1 MFLVELVMQGVR
13 GFRELARLRFQSGF
27 NLVVAGNESGKTT
40 ATDSIERLL
49 FPSNQT
55 ALLEALVSKHTP
67 DASRGALVVCSDDG
81 AYYRIIQDFSKR
93 AVNLSKYNA
102 ASKDFTL
109 MHKDWDNAVSFM
121 GGLASGISEEDFSK
135 VFLYRH
141 GQDAGRQEAAAPAF
155 APMPQAKQSR
165 SGVAA
170 GGKTAANQEKLA
182 GLHEALRKA
191 EESADAEYRAQAAK
205 LSLDEV
211 KKKLAVLEESE
222 EKKAE
227 IESTLEALKACAGMP
242 ENLPELINDYERSQ
256 GQKMVEDDERMSQ
269 IEGLKSQVAGLPKAS
284 LATDKLFIL
293 GGALCV
299 LSIIVSGSGM
309 LTGDIAYYAMGGGLF
324 LSFMLMV
331 GAWYNDSQKNVQR
344 KNILHEID
352 GLEKEIEELERR
364 FHQEGA
370 TIAACMKSVGAGS
383 PAELKDKAENYRY
396 FLSLRQDMEDLRKRT
411 SGDNT
416 VEALRDE
423 CARLEHEMLGLENA
437 ARALAQDNVDTY
449 AIRQDIERLE
459 AESAPESPWGFSSEE
474 AELSAD
480 VAVPVAGG
488 RQAGFH
494 AELGIASRIGGVEM
508 ETLVPAV
515 EAAAQRHLS
524 AITNGRYVRI
534 EAGQEG
540 DPIVHAKDDSVVNY
554 GELSHGAR
562 SLIYF
567 CLRTGLVEA
576 ISGKRRLPFILDD
589 PLSDFDP
596 ARQKAACQILRALGT
611 KTQVILFTSNPALKA
626 EGEAAAELK

>member
-40 ATDSIERLL
+40 AVDSMDRLL

-102 ASKDFTL
+102 TSKDFTL

-121 GGLASGISEEDFSK
+121 GGLCTGISEEDFAK

-141 GQDAGRQEAAAPAF
+141 GHEASRPDAAVQAVAPV
-155 APMPQAKQSR
+155 PPVQQSR
-165 SGVAA
+165 SSSPA

-182 GLHEALRKA
+182 KLRESLRKA
-191 EESADAEYRAQAAK
+191 EEAADAEYRAQAAK

-227 IESTLEALKACAGMP
+227 LDATLETLKACADMP
-242 ENLPELINDYERSQ
+242 ENLSELINDYEHRQ
-256 GQKMVEDDERMSQ
+256 GQKLADVDERTSQ
-269 IEGLKSQVAGLPKAS
+269 VEGLRSQLAGQPAPNLVK
-284 LATDKLFIL
+284 DKLFIIGGVL
-293 GGALCV
+293 GILV
-299 LSIIVSGSGM
+299 IIAAGSG
-309 LTGDIAYYAMGGGLF
+309 LVTGDIAYYAMGGGLF
-324 LSFMLMV
+324 FSLMLMAA
-331 GAWYNDSQKNVQR
+331 AWYGDSQKNVQR
-344 KNILHEID
+344 KNIVDEIA
-352 GLEKEIEELERR
+352 GLEKELADLEKR
-364 FHQEGA
+364 FQQEGA
-370 TIAACMKSVGAGS
+370 TITACMKSVAAGS
-383 PAELKDKAENYRY
+383 VIELKDKAENYRY
-396 FLSLRQDMEDLRKRT
+396 FLSLRNDMEEQRQRIT
-411 SGDNT
+411 GET
-416 VEALRDE
+416 TPEALRE
-423 CARLEHEMLGLENA
+423 ERARLEQEAEDLEQA
-437 ARALAQDNVDTY
+437 AHALAQDNVDTY

-459 AESAPESPWGFSSEE
+459 GESESASPWDFGLES
-474 AELSAD
+474 AELPANF
-480 VAVPVAGG
+480 AVPVSGG
-488 RQAGFH
+488 RQSGFH
-494 AELGIASRIGGVEM
+494 EELDIASRIGGVEM

-534 EAGQEG
+534 EAGQKG

-554 GELSHGAR
+554 GELSHGTR

-576 ISGKRRLPFILDD
+576 IAGKRRLPFILDD
-589 PLSDFDP
+589 PLADFDP
-596 ARQKAACQILRALGT
+596 TRQKAACQILRALGT

-626 EGEAAAELK
+626 DGEAAAELR